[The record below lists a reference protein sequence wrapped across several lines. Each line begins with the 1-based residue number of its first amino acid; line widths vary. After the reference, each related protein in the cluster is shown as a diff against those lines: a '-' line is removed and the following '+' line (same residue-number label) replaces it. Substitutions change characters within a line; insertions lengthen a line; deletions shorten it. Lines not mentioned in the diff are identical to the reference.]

1 MDNFSEQTDEQIQ
14 PEASG
19 LNADPPTLSI
29 ESPSPRPNPNPATPR
44 SADSNPGVIGGAFWF
59 LATVTLVLTAWY
71 IGPVAIERYQYAATK
86 GRVSAEYQNAREV
99 LGGLPLQDVSLAF
112 QLVAQR
118 IKPSVVSIM
127 ASGVVNRDGSN
138 WGGQGSGVIMSSEG
152 YILTNEHVVRGS
164 ESVQIGLHDRRQFE
178 GRVVGVDEMSDLAV
192 IKIEAEDLFPAE
204 WGDSDALSVGSMVW
218 AVGSPYGLEQT
229 VTSGILSAKERG
241 NGALRDVTREYL
253 QTDAAVNPGNSG
265 GPLVNARGEVIGI
278 NTSIF
283 GTQFQGISFAI
294 PSAIARF
301 VFEQI
306 IDRGTVTRSYLGIFP
321 TAVQHAD
328 MIQMKLPDLNGA
340 LVSDIPENGPAYQSE
355 LKVGDVIRRWDGNEI
370 KTFHML
376 FRFVE
381 MTRPD
386 SEVDVEVLRGGQPMR
401 LRLSVVKRPED
412 DLRRRRSISPRRQNR
427 E

>member
-1 MDNFSEQTDEQIQ
+1 MDNFSEQASEQVRPDRSDLQIEQ
-14 PEASG
+14 PG
-19 LNADPPTLSI
+19 LRSD
-29 ESPSPRPNPNPATPR
+29 SPSSQPNPATTAPPAP
-44 SADSNPGVIGGAFWF
+44 SPNPGVISGAFWF

-71 IGPVAIERYQYAATK
+71 IGPLAIERYQYAATK

-118 IKPSVVSIM
+118 IKPSVVSIV
-127 ASGVVNRDGSN
+127 ASGVTNRDGSN
-138 WGGQGSGVIMSSEG
+138 LGGQGSGVIMSSEG

-164 ESVQIGLHDRRQFE
+164 DSVMIGLHDRRQFE

-192 IKIEAEDLFPAE
+192 IKIDADDLFPAE
-204 WGDSDALSVGSMVW
+204 WGSSDALSVGSMVW

-306 IDRGTVTRSYLGIFP
+306 IDSGSVTRSYLGIFP

-328 MIQMKLPDLNGA
+328 MIQMDLPDLNGA
-340 LVSDIPENGPAYQSE
+340 LVSDIPENGPAFQSE

-381 MTRPD
+381 MTQPD
-386 SEVDVEVLRGGQPMR
+386 SEVEVEVLRSGQPMR
-401 LRLSVVKRPED
+401 LKLSVVKRPED
-412 DLRRRRSISPRRQNR
+412 EFRMRRALPTRRNR
-427 E
+427 